1 MRLFANLFSQPT
13 PEKIAARE
21 LENMRLT
28 LFQAERRLLEAQ
40 MQVDYCRDVIAFL
53 EDVAATGVEGVVDK
67 RRAAARPPP
76 KPRRARAWPRP
87 DHGAHR
93 ALGRLTGRT
102 RRRRGGP
109 APAIAGCAILA
120 RPAGRALWP
129 GAALPRNRP

>member
-40 MQVDYCRDVIAFL
+40 MQVDYYRDVIAFL

-67 RRAAARPPP
+67 RRAAARP
-76 KPRRARAWPRP
+76 AAET
-87 DHGAHR
+87 A
-93 ALGRLTGRT
+93 
-102 RRRRGGP
+102 
-109 APAIAGCAILA
+109 
-120 RPAGRALWP
+120 P
-129 GAALPRNRP
+129 GARLAPGLTTVPIVPSAA